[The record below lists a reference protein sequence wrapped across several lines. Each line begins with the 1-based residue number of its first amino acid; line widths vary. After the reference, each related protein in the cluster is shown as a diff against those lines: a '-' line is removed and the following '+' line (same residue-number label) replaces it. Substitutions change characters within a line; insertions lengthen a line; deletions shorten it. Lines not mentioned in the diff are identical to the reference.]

1 VKRQLLCATL
11 LAIVATGHVDAE
23 APSETGRS
31 DKRVALVIGNAA
43 YAVGRLNN
51 PILDARAMA
60 ESLRTLGFEVLAREN
75 LTYRDMRRRWPSSA
89 SASPPAGSAS
99 STIRATAS
107 R

>member
-1 VKRQLLCATL
+1 MKRQLLCATL
-11 LAIVATGHVDAE
+11 LAIVATGHVDAQ

-60 ESLRTLGFEVLAREN
+60 ESLRT
-75 LTYRDMRRRWPSSA
+75 S
-89 SASPPAGSAS
+89 PAGDLI
-99 STIRATAS
+99 THQGRAPDQCQERQGARRDAPGLPARRDGS
-107 R
+107 GE